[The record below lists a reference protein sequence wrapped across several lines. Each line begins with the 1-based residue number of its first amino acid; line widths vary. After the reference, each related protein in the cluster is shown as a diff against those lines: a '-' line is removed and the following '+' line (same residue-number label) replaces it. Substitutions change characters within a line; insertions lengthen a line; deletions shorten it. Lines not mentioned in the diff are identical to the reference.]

1 MMEQGPHA
9 ICQELGDWTIKKFEG
24 WNIVFFKGKNYIPQD
39 DDLRQDFFMIT
50 KWQDTLG
57 NSKLT
62 MLCNNITGG
71 PDCAHMLKIMC
82 VDVALVN
89 NSKSTGLPLAPLSFL
104 LKGLNQHGHLRIVLW
119 ILSRTYHQL
128 MDLILFW
135 SW

>member
-1 MMEQGPHA
+1 MSFGENLVTGQLRNLKEETLYSLKERAISHVMMAYSETSPG
-9 ICQELGDWTIKKFEG
+9 
-24 WNIVFFKGKNYIPQD
+24 Y
-39 DDLRQDFFMIT
+39 FMIT
-50 KWQDTLG
+50 KQQAIPE
-57 NSKLT
+57 NSKPITLYDNT
-62 MLCNNITGG
+62 TGG
-71 PDCAHMLKIMC
+71 LDYIHMLKTMC